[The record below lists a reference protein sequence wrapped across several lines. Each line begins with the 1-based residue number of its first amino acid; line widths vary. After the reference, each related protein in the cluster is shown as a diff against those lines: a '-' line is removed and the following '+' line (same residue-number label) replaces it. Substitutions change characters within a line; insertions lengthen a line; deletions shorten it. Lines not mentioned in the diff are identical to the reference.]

1 MRSATYV
8 LAALAAGFVLGS
20 LVAASGNPLALRFV
34 GVIEPL
40 GGLWVNAIRMTVV
53 PLVVSVLITGVAS
66 GMGTRSLGRT
76 GIRAFVTFASIL
88 VVAGAIA
95 LIIAPPLMERMPLT
109 PDVMERLRATASSS
123 ASTTTSAVQQM
134 PGWAQRI
141 VETIPANPMRAAADG
156 AMLPLVAF
164 TLVLALGIARL
175 SPPLRD
181 GIVRFFGGVGDAML
195 IIVGWVLRAA
205 PIGVFALALS
215 VAARVGIQAAGAL
228 LYYIVVL
235 SVTLLIVTVALY
247 VPALLFGGVSLRGFA
262 LAALP
267 AQAVALSSRSSLAA
281 LPAMLRETRERLAL
295 PPIATSFALPLAV
308 SVLRVNVPPRWV
320 ISAAFLGQLYG
331 VEVGF
336 GALVWV
342 LITAVLISFSV
353 PGIPSASLFMLAPVL
368 VSLGLP
374 PEGVG
379 LLIAVDTIP
388 DMFNT
393 LANVTGHMASTTV
406 ISQEPGVRTREPGT
420 GNGEHGTGAATSK

>member
-8 LAALAAGFVLGS
+8 LTALAAGFLLGS
-20 LVAASGNPLALRFV
+20 LAAASGSPLALRLV
-34 GVIEPL
+34 GVVEPL

-66 GMGTRSLGRT
+66 GMGARSLGRT

-88 VVAGAIA
+88 VIAGLIA
-95 LIIAPPLMERMPLT
+95 LVIAPPLLERIPLT
-109 PDVMERLRATASSS
+109 ADVMERLRATASSS
-123 ASTTTSAVQQM
+123 ASSTTSAVQQM
-134 PGWAQRI
+134 PGWAQRVI
-141 VETIPANPMRAAADG
+141 ETIPANPMRAAADG
-156 AMLPLVAF
+156 AMLPLVVF

-175 SPPLRD
+175 APPLRD
-181 GIVRFFGGVGDAML
+181 AVVHFFSGVGDAML

-215 VAARVGIQAAGAL
+215 VAARTGIQAAGAL

-281 LPAMLRETRERLAL
+281 LPAMLRETRERLGL
-295 PPIATSFALPLAV
+295 PPVATSFALPLAV

-320 ISAAFLGQLYG
+320 ISAAFLGELYG
-331 VEVGF
+331 VEIGF

-393 LANVTGHMASTTV
+393 LANVTGHMAATTV
-406 ISQEPGVRTREPGT
+406 ISRES
-420 GNGEHGTGAATSK
+420 GAEAALTAAR